1 MAHAFASTPNTIGE
15 ARRVRISD
23 DPGPSISSISNSDVR
38 ARVIGSAG
46 EKAPAYA
53 ARIPYNSHDKRKK
66 NKKVNIIT
74 KAGTSARTD
83 FATDAL
89 SGKPLFFFFSSF

>member
-1 MAHAFASTPNTIGE
+1 M
-15 ARRVRISD
+15 SD
-23 DPGPSISSISNSDVR
+23 DPGPSISAISNSDVT

-53 ARIPYNSHDKRKK
+53 ARIPYNSRKKRKK
-66 NKKVNIIT
+66 KVNNIT

-89 SGKPLFFFFSSF
+89 SGKALFFFFVFLMHE